1 MHRVTFDLVDQ
12 QRFMLSIESK
22 RQNMPGKESL
32 PIRCSDIER
41 ANLILCVML
50 ESYKCLQ
57 KVVEMIT

>member
-1 MHRVTFDLVDQ
+1 
-12 QRFMLSIESK
+12 
-22 RQNMPGKESL
+22 MPGKESL
-32 PIRCSDIER
+32 PIRRSDIER